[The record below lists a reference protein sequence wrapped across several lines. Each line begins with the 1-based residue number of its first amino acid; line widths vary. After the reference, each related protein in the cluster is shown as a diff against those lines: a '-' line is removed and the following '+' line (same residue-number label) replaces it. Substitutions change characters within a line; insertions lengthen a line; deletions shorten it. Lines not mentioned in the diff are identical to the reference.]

1 MPKGDYHG
9 VRRVFGPDASV
20 RGGGLVHPVVV
31 AFCHVRRTGDHA
43 QCHGAADPRRPRGRA
58 VRQEGNGTQSD
69 IDVWRCRHRFER
81 HASAVDLRVVGGNEE
96 HLAGFMGK
104 LMNLQ
109 CGTSVINASEPG
121 GGLTNIFLGPWRR
134 GRDLEVD
141 EFRGPCLMLD
151 VNAMAPKRGIAATA
165 VFFGASG
172 PAWMGLYR
180 AWGIMWGM
188 GMSLAGVN
196 VSATIFA
203 SAIMAVNSSW
213 RLSVE
218 PESPQRESAPVTSFG
233 RPSR

>member
-1 MPKGDYHG
+1 MGFEEYLARMLRSAAADWFTPSSWRF
-9 VRRVFGPDASV
+9 VTS
-20 RGGGLVHPVVV
+20 GGLAITPNVMGPLTLGGHGGELY
-31 AFCHVRRTGDHA
+31 VRKGTEPRVTLTYG
-43 QCHGAADPRRPRGRA
+43 GAGIGLSGMPQQLISGW
-58 VRQEGNGTQSD
+58 S
-69 IDVWRCRHRFER
+69 
-81 HASAVDLRVVGGNEE
+81 EE
-96 HLAGFMGK
+96 MRSILQGFMGK